1 MSGRDGTGVA
11 CGWWSERDAP
21 GRWGRRGMAGAGETG
36 RRLRAVA
43 EPYPSSDRVR
53 WPGARFVVRT
63 VRRTLAESLYL
74 LIAPVIITAALL
86 GALAGRPG
94 GAGPGPRRW
103 AAVAHALLVLP
114 VALVTWVVT
123 ALWWFAGSAA
133 ATDVVRNPLTPKSVE
148 GTALGL
154 VLLCVLPL
162 VTRLCVAV
170 LVGLGPA
177 LLGEAA
183 ALHRRIGWPG
193 PAPVPPPGP
202 AAAVT
207 ADAAALR
214 RLERD
219 IHDGPQQRLVRLAM
233 DLGRAQHHLASR
245 PEAAQAVLAD
255 AIAQTRETLDELRAL
270 SRGIAPPILA
280 DRGLPAALAA
290 LAARSTIPAEF
301 DAGPLG
307 QQLSQRL
314 DPAAETAAYFVIA
327 EALANA
333 AKHSHAGRCVIGLR
347 HGHRTLRVWLTD
359 DGVGGAA
366 LVKGH
371 GLRGLDHRLHAVG
384 GRLTVTSPA
393 GGPTTVAAELPCC

>member
-1 MSGRDGTGVA
+1 
-11 CGWWSERDAP
+11 
-21 GRWGRRGMAGAGETG
+21 
-36 RRLRAVA
+36 VA
-43 EPYPSSDRVR
+43 EPYPSPARDRWR
-53 WPGARFVVRT
+53 PGARFVVRT

-86 GALAGRPG
+86 GALAGRQG
-94 GAGPGPRRW
+94 GAGPGSRRW
-103 AAVAHALLVLP
+103 PAVAHALLVLP
-114 VALVTWVVT
+114 VALVTWVGT
-123 ALWWFAGSAA
+123 ALWWFAGAAA
-133 ATDVVRNPLTPKSVE
+133 ATDVVRNPLTPKAVE
-148 GTALGL
+148 GTTLGL

-162 VTRLCVAV
+162 VTRLCLAV

-183 ALHRRIGWPG
+183 VLHRRIGWLAPAALPADAGPAGPGTAGLYRRIGLPGPDPG
-193 PAPVPPPGP
+193 PASGP
-202 AAAVT
+202 ASAVT

-233 DLGRAQHHLASR
+233 DLGRAQHHLASQ
-245 PEAAQAVLAD
+245 PEAAQAALAD
-255 AIAQTRETLDELRAL
+255 AIAQTQETLDELRAL

-301 DAGPLG
+301 DAGPPG

-333 AKHSHAGRCVIGLR
+333 AKHSHARRCVIGLR
-347 HGHRTLRVWLTD
+347 HGRRILRVWLTD

-371 GLRGLDHRLHAVG
+371 GLRGLDHRLNAAG

-393 GGPTTVAAELPCC
+393 GGPTTIAAELPC

>member
-1 MSGRDGTGVA
+1 
-11 CGWWSERDAP
+11 
-21 GRWGRRGMAGAGETG
+21 
-36 RRLRAVA
+36 
-43 EPYPSSDRVR
+43 
-53 WPGARFVVRT
+53 

-74 LIAPVIITAALL
+74 LIAPVIITAALP

-133 ATDVVRNPLTPKSVE
+133 ATAVVRNPLTPKSAE

-193 PAPVPPPGP
+193 SAVLPADAGPAGPGP
-202 AAAVT
+202 AALYRRIVLPGPDPGPAPGPAGAVT

-245 PEAAQAVLAD
+245 PEAAQAALAD

-301 DAGPLG
+301 DAGPLDR
-307 QQLSQRL
+307 RL

-333 AKHSHAGRCVIGLR
+333 AKHSHARRCVIGLR

-384 GRLTVTSPA
+384 GRLTVTSPI
-393 GGPTTVAAELPCC
+393 GGPTTVAAELTCC

>member
-1 MSGRDGTGVA
+1 
-11 CGWWSERDAP
+11 
-21 GRWGRRGMAGAGETG
+21 
-36 RRLRAVA
+36 
-43 EPYPSSDRVR
+43 
-53 WPGARFVVRT
+53 

-94 GAGPGPRRW
+94 GAGPGSRRW

-133 ATDVVRNPLTPKSVE
+133 ATDVVRNPLTPKAVE

-183 ALHRRIGWPG
+183 ALHRRIGLPGPGPG
-193 PAPVPPPGP
+193 PASGP
-202 AAAVT
+202 ASAVA

-245 PEAAQAVLAD
+245 PEAAQAALAD

-290 LAARSTIPAEF
+290 LAARSTIPAEL
-301 DAGPLG
+301 DVGPPV

-333 AKHSHAGRCVIGLR
+333 AKHSHARRCVIGLR

-359 DGVGGAA
+359 DGLGGAA

-371 GLRGLDHRLHAVG
+371 GLRGLDHRLNAVG

-393 GGPTTVAAELPCC
+393 GGPTTIAAELTCC

>member
-1 MSGRDGTGVA
+1 
-11 CGWWSERDAP
+11 
-21 GRWGRRGMAGAGETG
+21 
-36 RRLRAVA
+36 VA
-43 EPYPSSDRVR
+43 EPYPSPARDRWR
-53 WPGARFVVRT
+53 PGARFAVRT
-63 VRRTLAESLYL
+63 VRRTFAESLYL
-74 LIAPVIITAALL
+74 LIAPVITSAALL
-86 GALAGRPG
+86 GALAGRRRA
-94 GAGPGPRRW
+94 AGPGPRRW

-114 VALVTWVVT
+114 VALVTWVVM

-133 ATDVVRNPLTPKSVE
+133 ATDVVRNPLTPKAAE

-154 VLLCVLPL
+154 LLLCALPL
-162 VTRLCVAV
+162 VTRLCVSV
-170 LVGLGPA
+170 LAGVGPA

-183 ALHRRIGWPG
+183 ALHRRIGLPEPGPG
-193 PAPVPPPGP
+193 PAPGP
-202 AAAVT
+202 VSAVT

-219 IHDGPQQRLVRLAM
+219 IHDGPQQQLVRLAM

-245 PEAAQAVLAD
+245 PEAAEAVLAD

-270 SRGIAPPILA
+270 SRGVAPPVLA

-290 LAARSTIPAEF
+290 LAARSTIPAEL
-301 DAGPLG
+301 DAGPLD
-307 QQLSQRL
+307 QRL

-371 GLRGLDHRLHAVG
+371 GLCGLDHRLHAVG
-384 GRLTVTSPA
+384 GRLTVTSPS
-393 GGPTTVAAELPCC
+393 GGPTTIAAELPCR

>member
-1 MSGRDGTGVA
+1 M
-11 CGWWSERDAP
+11 
-21 GRWGRRGMAGAGETG
+21 
-36 RRLRAVA
+36 A
-43 EPYPSSDRVR
+43 EPYPSPARDRWR
-53 WPGARFVVRT
+53 PGAKFVVRAG
-63 VRRTLAESLYL
+63 RRALAESLYL
-74 LIAPVIITAALL
+74 FFAPVITTVSLL
-86 GALAGRPG
+86 GALAGRR
-94 GAGPGPRRW
+94 GAGPRRW
-103 AAVAHALLVLP
+103 TAVAQALLAIP
-114 VALVTWVVT
+114 VAMVTWVVT
-123 ALWWFAGSAA
+123 ALWWFAGLAA
-133 ATDVVRNPLTPKSVE
+133 ATSVLRNPLTPRAAE

-154 VLLCVLPL
+154 LLLCALPL
-162 VTRLCVAV
+162 VTRLCVAAQA
-170 LVGLGPA
+170 GLGPA
-177 LLGEAA
+177 LLAEAA
-183 ALHRRIGWPG
+183 ALHRRIGR
-193 PAPVPPPGP
+193 PVPAAPEPAAGP

-207 ADAAALR
+207 ADAVALR

-245 PEAAQAVLAD
+245 PEAAEAVLAD

-270 SRGIAPPILA
+270 SRGIAPPVLA

-290 LAARSTIPAEF
+290 LAARSAIPAEL
-301 DAGPLG
+301 DAGPPG

-333 AKHSHAGRCVIGLR
+333 AKHSHARRCVIGLR
-347 HGHRTLRVWLTD
+347 HSHRSLRVWLTD

-384 GRLTVTSPA
+384 GRLTVTSPD
-393 GGPTTVAAELPCC
+393 GGPTTVSAELPCR

>member
-1 MSGRDGTGVA
+1 M
-11 CGWWSERDAP
+11 
-21 GRWGRRGMAGAGETG
+21 
-36 RRLRAVA
+36 A
-43 EPYPSSDRVR
+43 EPYPSSDRGR
-53 WPGARFVVRT
+53 WPGARFVVRI

-94 GAGPGPRRW
+94 GAGPGSRRW

-133 ATDVVRNPLTPKSVE
+133 ATDVVRNPLTPKAVE

-162 VTRLCVAV
+162 VTRLCIAV

-193 PAPVPPPGP
+193 PAALRADPGPADPGP
-202 AAAVT
+202 AALYRRIGLPGPDPGPAPGPAGAVT

-233 DLGRAQHHLASR
+233 DLGRAQHNLASR
-245 PEAAQAVLAD
+245 PEAAQAALAD
-255 AIAQTRETLDELRAL
+255 AIAQTQETLDELRAL
-270 SRGIAPPILA
+270 SRGIAPPVLA

-290 LAARSTIPAEF
+290 LAARSTIPAET

-307 QQLSQRL
+307 QRL
-314 DPAAETAAYFVIA
+314 DPAVETAAYFVIA

-333 AKHSHAGRCVIGLR
+333 AKHSHARRCAIGLR

-393 GGPTTVAAELPCC
+393 GGPTTIAAELPCC

>member
-1 MSGRDGTGVA
+1 
-11 CGWWSERDAP
+11 
-21 GRWGRRGMAGAGETG
+21 
-36 RRLRAVA
+36 
-43 EPYPSSDRVR
+43 
-53 WPGARFVVRT
+53 VVRT

-94 GAGPGPRRW
+94 GAGPGSRRW

-133 ATDVVRNPLTPKSVE
+133 ATDVVRNPLTPKAVE

-162 VTRLCVAV
+162 ITRLCVAV

-193 PAPVPPPGP
+193 PAALPAGPGPAGPGPADPGPAGPGPADPGP
-202 AAAVT
+202 AALYRRIGLPGPDPGPAAGPAGAVT

-245 PEAAQAVLAD
+245 PEAAQAALAD
-255 AIAQTRETLDELRAL
+255 AIAQTQETLDELRAL

-301 DAGPLG
+301 DAGPPG
-307 QQLSQRL
+307 QQLDRRL

-333 AKHSHAGRCVIGLR
+333 AKHSHARRCVIGLR

-359 DGVGGAA
+359 DGLGGAA

-371 GLRGLDHRLHAVG
+371 GLRGLDHRLNAVG

-393 GGPTTVAAELPCC
+393 GGPTTIAAELTCC

>member
-1 MSGRDGTGVA
+1 
-11 CGWWSERDAP
+11 
-21 GRWGRRGMAGAGETG
+21 MAGERETG

-43 EPYPSSDRVR
+43 EPYPSSDRGR

-74 LIAPVIITAALL
+74 LIAPVITSAALL
-86 GALAGRPG
+86 GALAGRPR

-133 ATDVVRNPLTPKSVE
+133 ATDVVRNPLTPKAVE

-193 PAPVPPPGP
+193 PAALPADPGP
-202 AAAVT
+202 AALYRRIGLPGPDPGPAPGPAGAVI

-245 PEAAQAVLAD
+245 PEAAQAALAD
-255 AIAQTRETLDELRAL
+255 AIAQTQETLDELRAL

-301 DAGPLG
+301 DAGPLDR
-307 QQLSQRL
+307 RL

-333 AKHSHAGRCVIGLR
+333 AKHSHARRCVIGLR

-371 GLRGLDHRLHAVG
+371 GLRGLDHRLYAVG
-384 GRLTVTSPA
+384 GRLTVTSPI
-393 GGPTTVAAELPCC
+393 GGPTTIAAELTCC

>member
-1 MSGRDGTGVA
+1 
-11 CGWWSERDAP
+11 
-21 GRWGRRGMAGAGETG
+21 
-36 RRLRAVA
+36 VA
-43 EPYPSSDRVR
+43 EPYPSSDRGR
-53 WPGARFVVRT
+53 WPGARFAVRT

-94 GAGPGPRRW
+94 GAGPGSRRW

-133 ATDVVRNPLTPKSVE
+133 ATDVVRNPLTPKAVE

-162 VTRLCVAV
+162 ITRLCVAV

-183 ALHRRIGWPG
+183 ALHRRIGWPEPAALPAGPG
-193 PAPVPPPGP
+193 PADPGPADPGP
-202 AAAVT
+202 AALYRRIGLPGPDPGPAAGPAGAVT

-245 PEAAQAVLAD
+245 PEAAQAALAD
-255 AIAQTRETLDELRAL
+255 AIAQTQETLDELRAL

-301 DAGPLG
+301 DAGPPG
-307 QQLSQRL
+307 QQLDRRL

-333 AKHSHAGRCVIGLR
+333 AKHSHARRCVIGLR

-359 DGVGGAA
+359 DGLGGAA

-371 GLRGLDHRLHAVG
+371 GLRGLDHRLNAVG

-393 GGPTTVAAELPCC
+393 GGPTTIAAELTCC

>member
-1 MSGRDGTGVA
+1 VD
-11 CGWWSERDAP
+11 
-21 GRWGRRGMAGAGETG
+21 
-36 RRLRAVA
+36 
-43 EPYPSSDRVR
+43 
-53 WPGARFVVRT
+53 
-63 VRRTLAESLYL
+63 RRTLLTRSRRL
-74 LIAPVIITAALL
+74 AALGIWL
-86 GALAGRPG
+86 SALPPWLRD
-94 GAGPGPRRW
+94 
-103 AAVAHALLVLP
+103 
-114 VALVTWVVT
+114 
-123 ALWWFAGSAA
+123 AA
-133 ATDVVRNPLTPKSVE
+133 AAEASPFLERNAWPEHWETKLPFLGNTDRTANDAFFVRSHFPVPEPATAMWKLEITGLVRNPLTPKSAE

-183 ALHRRIGWPG
+183 ALQRRIGWPG
-193 PAPVPPPGP
+193 PAALPAGPGP
-202 AAAVT
+202 AGLYGRIGLPGLDPGLAPGPASAVT
-207 ADAAALR
+207 AESAALR

-245 PEAAQAVLAD
+245 PEAAEAVLAD

-270 SRGIAPPILA
+270 SRGIAPPVLA
-280 DRGLPAALAA
+280 DRGLRAALAA
-290 LAARSTIPAEF
+290 LAARSTIRAEL
-301 DAGPLG
+301 DAGPLD
-307 QQLSQRL
+307 QRL

-333 AKHSHAGRCVIGLR
+333 AKHSHAHRCVIGLR

-384 GRLTVTSPA
+384 GRLTVTSPS

>member
-1 MSGRDGTGVA
+1 
-11 CGWWSERDAP
+11 
-21 GRWGRRGMAGAGETG
+21 
-36 RRLRAVA
+36 
-43 EPYPSSDRVR
+43 
-53 WPGARFVVRT
+53 

-94 GAGPGPRRW
+94 GAGPGQRRW

-123 ALWWFAGSAA
+123 ALWCFAGPAA
-133 ATDVVRNPLTPKSVE
+133 ATAVVRNPLTPKAVE

-154 VLLCVLPL
+154 ALLCVLPL

-183 ALHRRIGWPG
+183 ALHRRIAWPGHAAMPADPG
-193 PAPVPPPGP
+193 PAALYRRIGLPGPGPGPGSGPGSGP

-207 ADAAALR
+207 AEAAALR

-245 PEAAQAVLAD
+245 PEAAQAALAD
-255 AIAQTRETLDELRAL
+255 AIAQTQETLDELRAL
-270 SRGIAPPILA
+270 SRGIAPPILV

-301 DAGPLG
+301 DAGPPG
-307 QQLSQRL
+307 QQLSRRL

-333 AKHSHAGRCVIGLR
+333 AKHSHAHRCVIGLR

-359 DGVGGAA
+359 HGVGGAA

-371 GLRGLDHRLHAVG
+371 GLRGLDHRLNAVG

-393 GGPTTVAAELPCC
+393 GGPTTIAAELTCC